1 MIIITQNSFPPE
13 NAKDIGKAFLKLGQ
27 LPDYMSMKGPFV
39 YSALDKGI
47 CSITLYECDK
57 SKIPEALIV
66 ANQRQL
72 TFAEVKGFTYSVK
85 AWLEA
90 PEALKMLGL
99 G

>member
-1 MIIITQNSFPPE
+1 MIIISQNSFPPE
-13 NAKDIGKAFLKLGQ
+13 SAKDIGKAFLKLGQ
-27 LPDYMSMKGPFV
+27 MPDYMSTKGPFI

-57 SKIPEALIV
+57 SRIPEAFNY
-66 ANQRQL
+66 ATQRQL
-72 TFAEVKGFTYSVK
+72 AYTEVKGFKFSVNV
-85 AWLEA
+85 WLEA

>member
-13 NAKDIGKAFLKLGQ
+13 NGKDVGKALLKLGP
-27 LPDYMSMKGPFV
+27 LPDYLSMKGPFV
-39 YSALDKGI
+39 YGAVDKGI

-57 SKIPEALIV
+57 SRIPEAFNY
-66 ANQRQL
+66 ATQRQL
-72 TFAEVKGFTYSVK
+72 AYSEVKGFKFSVNV
-85 AWLEA
+85 WLEA